1 MADNPNDILK
11 PRIKYTPQL
20 PKVDPN
26 LLLHAEDLLH
36 YYSFDLGPQSA
47 TIVLQRWAET
57 YSVQWIRLAIIE
69 ALYQGRYKAV
79 SVAQILQLWQR
90 RQQAQP
96 RFDPEF
102 EKLICEKLPR
112 KLLLRN
118 SDRQNSD
125 HAESA
130 IAALAAEIHANTIH
144 PNAAARI
151 AAASAEN
158 GTSTQEAALA
168 ALARVVQNRKALQPS
183 VNAVINQV
191 EANVETMAAQAK
203 QQVIADGVRNTIA
216 LHPSHSQAKG
226 NPADSVDRAETD
238 RAADRP
244 ELGIAPELTPAL
256 SRDFA
261 SPPQA
266 IAPPCP
272 EFPLTAIH
280 QFTPNPLSPELL
292 AKWKAVSTP
301 PQTQGTAMAAPIT
314 LITAPFEPNADIS
327 PSADIGPD
335 IAPSDIAP
343 SATPQS
349 ANGPSTNTS
358 TDTST
363 DIRHPSTDIGQNS
376 V

>member
-1 MADNPNDILK
+1 MADNQDILK
-11 PRIKYTPQL
+11 PRIKYTPKL

-36 YYSFDLGPQSA
+36 YYSFDLGSQSA
-47 TIVLQRWAET
+47 TIVLQQWAER

-79 SVAQILQLWQR
+79 SVAQILQLWTR

-118 SDRQNSD
+118 SDSG
-125 HAESA
+125 ESA
-130 IAALAAEIHANTIH
+130 IAALAAEIHASKLD
-144 PNAAARI
+144 PNVARR
-151 AAASAEN
+151 ATRAEN

-203 QQVIADGVRNTIA
+203 QQVRADGVRATIA
-216 LHPSHSQAKG
+216 LNPIALNHSQPEATG
-226 NPADSVDRAETD
+226 NPDDAADRPAT
-238 RAADRP
+238 DRP
-244 ELGIAPELTPAL
+244 ELGIGSELTIDLGSPHPAIDRPL
-256 SRDFA
+256 
-261 SPPQA
+261 
-266 IAPPCP
+266 P
-272 EFPLTAIH
+272 ESPLTAIH

-292 AKWKAVSTP
+292 AKWKAV
-301 PQTQGTAMAAPIT
+301 AAPSSPAPMLDTIAPVMT
-314 LITAPFEPNADIS
+314 PAIVAPCSDAPTADTRQAASQTADTSQTANTSQTPTPELSNGRSVNIIH
-327 PSADIGPD
+327 PSADI
-335 IAPSDIAP
+335 S
-343 SATPQS
+343 Q
-349 ANGPSTNTS
+349 PST
-358 TDTST
+358 
-363 DIRHPSTDIGQNS
+363 
-376 V
+376 